1 MMKLTEKCVEILA
14 KYEDEMAAEEW
25 GEKFASLH
33 EGAAVLREEI
43 EEALDDAHYM
53 NLAFCGMWE
62 AVKENDN
69 GKVAEQLKKIYK
81 EAILGASE
89 MIRVAAMAMKMS
101 KTL

>member
-1 MMKLTEKCVEILA
+1 MMKKTERGVEIIA
-14 KYEDEMAAEEW
+14 QHEYEMAAEER

-62 AVKENDN
+62 AVKEKDN
-69 GKVAEQLKKIYK
+69 EKVAGQLEKLYK
-81 EAILGASE
+81 EAIIGASE
-89 MIRVAAMAMKMS
+89 MIRVAAMAVKMS
-101 KTL
+101 ETL